1 MKNVELSSALNYTA
15 EDIEEQW
22 QYMLHT
28 FGIQRDRAVACN
40 TYIQQNLVSILL
52 DNLQGQ
58 CSHGHSCKTKARL
71 QLLSMIEAARNSTQ
85 MMHPT
90 S

>member
-1 MKNVELSSALNYTA
+1 MKNVELSAALNYTVEEM
-15 EDIEEQW
+15 EDQW

-40 TYIQQNLVSILL
+40 TYIQKNLVSILQ

-71 QLLSMIEAARNSTQ
+71 QLLSMIEAAKNSTQ
-85 MMHPT
+85 MMYT
-90 S
+90 TA